1 MTAPGF
7 FLELFFQAFLRFLK
21 NFQSRYFCEKS
32 MVMYKS
38 YLNCCLQNKTYML
51 LYKAFNTIIK

>member
-7 FLELFFQAFLRFLK
+7 FPELFFQAFLRFLK
-21 NFQSRYFCEKS
+21 NFQSRYLGEKS

-38 YLNCCLQNKTYML
+38 YLNCCIQNKMYML
-51 LYKAFNTIIK
+51 LY